1 MWPKEMFEWK
11 RKPLEMRED
20 ELKQLIAEKSSS
32 YFWEFVREREISID
46 KNIESV

>member
-20 ELKQLIAEKSSS
+20 ELKQLIAEKSSD
-32 YFWEFVREREISID
+32 YVKDFIREREIA
-46 KNIESV
+46 KEMN

>member
-11 RKPLEMRED
+11 QNPLEARED
-20 ELKQLIAEKSSS
+20 ELKRLIAEKSSS

-46 KNIESV
+46 KCTESV